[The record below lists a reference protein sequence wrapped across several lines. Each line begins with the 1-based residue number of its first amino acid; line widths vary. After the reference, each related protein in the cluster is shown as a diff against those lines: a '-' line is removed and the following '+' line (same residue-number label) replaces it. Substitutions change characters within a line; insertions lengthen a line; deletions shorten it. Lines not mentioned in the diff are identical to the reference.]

1 MTTETIVE
9 KKDDFDLVAVFRAAA
24 PEARERKFWITLAV
38 ALALHGLILISIIHS
53 APRQMG
59 DPNAVPGAVSVSFVS
74 EAELRDAT
82 TGADGGGATPAPQPT
97 PPPQA
102 VQPPPEPPAEAQPA
116 PAEPQVQP
124 PPAPAA
130 KQPAEPAE
138 AAQPKAN
145 ELAKAEETKAPET
158 PTLRDSVAADAIPEK
173 KAEETE
179 AAKATK
185 DVEKEAEKP
194 VETPTELTKE
204 RPDLLELPHT
214 PPVQQPTQKQ
224 QQPTKKQQQQPQQK
238 QAMRTQPNLT
248 MPQDAIT
255 TPSYEGRAAGVQRPA
270 GITRS
275 GANDDFARG
284 VIQALR
290 RTMPQ
295 MNVLGRVT
303 VKILINLNGNI
314 ESVEV
319 LARSENTDLNRAIV
333 FSTKQASFPF
343 PPNGAT
349 VDDRTFTIT
358 YIYH

>member
-1 MTTETIVE
+1 MATDTIVE
-9 KKDDFDLVAVFRAAA
+9 KKNDFDLVAVFRAAA

-38 ALALHGLILISIIHS
+38 ALVLHGLILIALVRS

-59 DPNAVPGAVSVSFVS
+59 DPNKTEGVSVSFVS

-82 TGADGGGATPAPQPT
+82 TGADGGEAPPAEQPAPT

-102 VQPPPEPPAEAQPA
+102 QQPPEPPEQQ
-116 PAEPQVQP
+116 AEPQSQPP

-130 KQPAEPAE
+130 KPPEPAE
-138 AAQPKAN
+138 AAEPKA
-145 ELAKAEETKAPET
+145 EVLAKADEAKAPET
-158 PTLRDSVAADAIPEK
+158 PTLRDSLTGEAIPEK

-179 AAKATK
+179 AAKETK
-185 DVEKEAEKP
+185 ETKEVKEAKPDSEKP
-194 VETPTELTKE
+194 VESPHELTKE
-204 RPDLLELPHT
+204 RPDLLELPATT
-214 PPVQQPTQKQ
+214 PPAQRPTQKQ
-224 QQPTKKQQQQPQQK
+224 QQPAKRQK
-238 QAMRTQPNLT
+238 QAMQTQPNLALQ
-248 MPQDAIT
+248 QDAT
-255 TPSYEGRAAGVQRPA
+255 QSPSYEGRSAGVQRPA

-284 VIQALR
+284 VIKALR
-290 RTMPQ
+290 KTMPQ
-295 MNVLGRVT
+295 MNVLGRLT
-303 VKILINLNGNI
+303 VKIIINLNGNI

-319 LARSENTDLNRAIV
+319 LSRSENTDLNRAVV

-349 VDDRTFTIT
+349 PDDRTFTIT